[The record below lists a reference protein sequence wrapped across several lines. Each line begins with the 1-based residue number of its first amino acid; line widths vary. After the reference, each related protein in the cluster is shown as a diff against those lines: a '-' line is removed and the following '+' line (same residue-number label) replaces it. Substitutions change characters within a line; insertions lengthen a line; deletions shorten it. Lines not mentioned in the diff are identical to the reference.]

1 MINDDWFFRAM
12 DQLDAMLIK
21 ILRFSLDATLFPLPL
36 ASERASNLAV
46 SAHPSSISRLYE
58 AGPAGVKKKNQLAG
72 KSQGSEVFSIH
83 GRGCLKS
90 FFSPLPV

>member
-1 MINDDWFFRAM
+1 MAEKNNLSLTFCLFGPFNLRHKNHALHILPIPSLLAFMINDDWFFRAM

-46 SAHPSSISRLYE
+46 RAPE
-58 AGPAGVKKKNQLAG
+58 
-72 KSQGSEVFSIH
+72 
-83 GRGCLKS
+83 
-90 FFSPLPV
+90 